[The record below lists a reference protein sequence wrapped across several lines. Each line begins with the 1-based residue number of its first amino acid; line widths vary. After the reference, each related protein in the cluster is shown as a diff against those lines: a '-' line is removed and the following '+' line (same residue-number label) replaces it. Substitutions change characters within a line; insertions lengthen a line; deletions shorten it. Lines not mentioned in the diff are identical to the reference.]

1 MKNVLNT
8 GAGRGIGFET
18 ALAFARLG
26 HAVAAGMR
34 NPGVAPESASIAA
47 REGLDVTL
55 VALGL
60 DEEARYAHAE
70 ADFALQVGP
79 K

>member
-47 REGLDVTL
+47 
-55 VALGL
+55 
-60 DEEARYAHAE
+60 HAK
-70 ADFALQVGP
+70 VWT
-79 K
+79 